1 MADFETVKSYLLD
14 VNLTI
19 LEEDSDEQLL
29 VVQDEENGIQHL
41 VVDCQTPTVVL
52 EQLILRLP
60 NTEPNLYKRLLQMN
74 RTLVHGAF
82 ALDDSGEMVL
92 WRDTLQLTS
101 LDPNEL
107 EASLDALTLALAEYG
122 SELIDYAHTNA

>member
-92 WRDTLQLTS
+92 WRDTLQLAS

>member
-19 LEEDSDEQLL
+19 LEENDDEQLV
-29 VVQDEENGIQHL
+29 VVQNEENGIQHL
-41 VVDCQTPTVVL
+41 VVDCQDPTVVL

-60 NTEPNLYKRLLQMN
+60 NADPGLYKRLLQMN

-92 WRDTLQLTS
+92 WRDTLQLAN
-101 LDPNEL
+101 LDPNEI
-107 EASLDALTLALAEYG
+107 EASLDALTLALAEHG
-122 SELIDYAHTNA
+122 SELLDYAHANA

>member
-14 VNLTI
+14 FNLTL
-19 LEEDSDEQLL
+19 LEENSDEKLM

-41 VVDCQTPTVVL
+41 MVDCQDPTVVL

-60 NTEPNLYKRLLQMN
+60 DPDPGLYKRLLQMN

-82 ALDDSGEMVL
+82 VLDDSGAMVL
-92 WRDTLQLTS
+92 WRDTLQLAN

-122 SELIDYAHTNA
+122 SELLEHAHANA